1 MVETGR
7 WNGHVFTVSP
17 KLIQTFNGLSIKGAS
32 ETEDK
37 ESGGQKYVARKA
49 GRPKEISFTVEL
61 NAMLGSNV
69 REEAMKLVDE
79 AVAGTR
85 NYFYVGGKKLVT
97 CQLMLVE
104 ASVDE
109 VDIGPG
115 NQWVK
120 ARVKLTMK
128 QASKNDGSMGGSSGG
143 SNSSSKGSSSSSSK
157 KSSKKASV
165 KKTSSKGIVGA
176 VVGAVTGAVSG
187 IKNAVKKVTS
197 TVKTSANSF
206 FKKAVSQAKSV
217 AKSAAK
223 SSAKTKKKTVTR
235 KVTPKRNTFRMM
247 KK

>member
-1 MVETGR
+1 MAETGK
-7 WNGHVFTVSP
+7 WNDHVFTVSP
-17 KLIQTFNGLSIKGAS
+17 KLIQTFNGLSIRGAS

-37 ESGGQKYVARKA
+37 ESGGEKYVARKA
-49 GRPKEISFTVEL
+49 GKPKEISFTVEL
-61 NAMLGSNV
+61 NAMLGCKV

-128 QASKNDGSMGGSSGG
+128 QASKNDGSMGT
-143 SNSSSKGSSSSSSK
+143 SSSGSSSSSSSSSK
-157 KSSKKASV
+157 SSSSSSKKASV
-165 KKTSSKGIVGA
+165 KKTTSTGIVGA

-197 TVKTSANSF
+197 TVKTSSSSF
-206 FKKAVSQAKSV
+206 FQKAVAQAKTV
-217 AKSAAK
+217 AKSASK
-223 SSAKTKKKTVTR
+223 SSAKTKTTSVAKKV
-235 KVTPKRNTFRMM
+235 VPKKNTFKMV